1 MAYTVTLS
9 LTTLAEIALAGTFIS
24 AVIYVS
30 RKSSPAGNVGKE
42 KTKGK
47 KKKKSSSALP
57 DAGPN
62 PVPPVETLS
71 QEVMISA
78 HEKKKKKQITQPKTP
93 PPPLPLAPAP
103 LPPSLASI
111 ITPPSLTSIITP
123 KATPI
128 EPTKIGRTV
137 KPERKN
143 DMRDYELEPEVETPR
158 VMKIVDAPSTEPSE
172 EWLAWANKDNSVYDE
187 DNVVEASWEVAKPKS
202 LLFFPVTIP

>member
-71 QEVMISA
+71 QEVMVPA

-93 PPPLPLAPAP
+93 PVPLPLAPAP
-103 LPPSLASI
+103 LSPSLASI
-111 ITPPSLTSIITP
+111 ITPTFIPA

-137 KPERKN
+137 KSERKN

-158 VMKIVDAPSTEPSE
+158 VMKIVDASSTAPSE

-202 LLFFPVTIP
+202 LLFFPVTIPRTH